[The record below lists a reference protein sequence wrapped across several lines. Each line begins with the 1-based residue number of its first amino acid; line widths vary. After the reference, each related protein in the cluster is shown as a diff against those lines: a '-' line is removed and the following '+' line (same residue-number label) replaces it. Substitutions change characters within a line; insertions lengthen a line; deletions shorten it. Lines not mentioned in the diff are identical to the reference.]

1 MTTKRC
7 MMSIFAFC
15 VLGAHLSALAQD
27 PPPPPPPAPMGVS
40 NSLGTIRAGFKT
52 ILDVGGEADFDGQ
65 GYIPD
70 EDLEPTLGF
79 AFFGTYQVLQ
89 YVHVGM
95 LIGFGW
101 MQTDQM
107 EDHNIDRNFYMD
119 ISPMVMGA
127 YPLMGGDLE
136 IFAMFPLGLT
146 ISVFS
151 DELEDD
157 TGINMETGVGWNVA
171 LMFGASY
178 RVWEALRV
186 MVEMGWQGRGAEH
199 DFDAGGYSGDFE
211 ISTHQFGIRA
221 GAIWE
226 F

>member
-1 MTTKRC
+1 VNTKRC
-7 MMSIFAFC
+7 LMISVAFC
-15 VLGAHLSALAQD
+15 VLGTHLAALAQG
-27 PPPPPPPAPMGVS
+27 PPPPPAPMASS
-40 NSLGTIRAGFKT
+40 NSMGTIRAGFKT
-52 ILDVGGEADFDGQ
+52 VLDVGGEADFDGL
-65 GYIPD
+65 GNIPD

-79 AFFGTYQVLQ
+79 AFFGTYQLLQ

-101 MQTDQM
+101 LQTDWM

-119 ISPMVMGA
+119 ISPMIMGA
-127 YPLMGGDLE
+127 YPLLGGDLE
-136 IFAMFPLGLT
+136 IFAMLPIGLT

-151 DELEDD
+151 DELEDEYN
-157 TGINMETGVGWNVA
+157 INVETGVGWNVA

-186 MVEMGWQGRGAEH
+186 MLEMGWQGRGAEH
-199 DFDAGGYSGDFE
+199 DIDNAFGIDFDV
-211 ISTHQFGIRA
+211 STHQFGIRL